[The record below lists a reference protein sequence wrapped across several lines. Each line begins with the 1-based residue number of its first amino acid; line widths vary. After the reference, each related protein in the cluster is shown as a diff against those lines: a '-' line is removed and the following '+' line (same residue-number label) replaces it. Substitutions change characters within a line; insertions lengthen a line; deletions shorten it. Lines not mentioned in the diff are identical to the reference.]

1 MKKWIGWIGWT
12 LLAIIVVAVIVNVV
26 LVLRIPTDIMEVTLT
41 ERFNYP
47 SNQWVFAPP
56 ATAERRTIVRPSP
69 DLLYSLLLYDV
80 SNYPLRLTAVIPDNY
95 WSISGFAMNTDNF
108 FAINDRQAKSTPI
121 EVVLVRKGMTYQD
134 STGKVRVI
142 VAPTDRGIILI
153 RTVIT
158 NKADLP
164 RLTEIQKKAT
174 AELVGAPAKEE
185 VTKPPAAGGLSFEAA
200 EYVNAEYGFS
210 IKYPADWAQGQ
221 PVGAQVFTAAASAK
235 VPVITVSVREAAT
248 FTAALKAGLEES
260 GGSNITI
267 WPEKQT
273 KLADG
278 TEAIIA
284 KADWT
289 VKAGYP
295 GETFALGVQKGGKWI
310 VATVTTVALLV
321 PYDEAKFS
329 EIANTLQ
336 FK

>member
-1 MKKWIGWIGWT
+1 MRKWIGWT
-12 LLAIIVVAVIVNVV
+12 VLAVFVVAIIVNLVMVI
-26 LVLRIPTDIMEVTLT
+26 RIPNDIMEITMT
-41 ERFNYP
+41 QRFNYP

-69 DLLYSLLLYDV
+69 DLLYSLCCYDI
-80 SNYPLRLTAVIPDNY
+80 SQYPLRLTAAIPDNY

-108 FAINDRQAKSTPI
+108 FAINDRQAKSNSI
-121 EVVLVRKGMTYQD
+121 EVVLIRKDMTYED
-134 STGKVRVI
+134 STGKAYVI
-142 VAPTDRGIILI
+142 VAPTDTGIILI

-158 NKADLP
+158 SKDNLP

-185 VTKPPAAGGLSFEAA
+185 VAKPPVAGGLSFEAV

-210 IKYPADWAQGQ
+210 IKYPAAWVKGQ

-267 WPEKQT
+267 GPEKQT

-278 TEAIIA
+278 TEAMIA

-310 VATVTTVALLV
+310 VASVTTVALLV

>member
-1 MKKWIGWIGWT
+1 MKKWIGWTVLAIFVM
-12 LLAIIVVAVIVNVV
+12 AIIVNLVMVI
-26 LVLRIPTDIMEVTLT
+26 RIPNDIMDITLT
-41 ERFNYP
+41 QRFNYP

-56 ATAERRTIVRPSP
+56 ATHERRTIVRPSP
-69 DLLYSLLLYDV
+69 DLLYSLCCYDI
-80 SNYPLRLTAVIPDNY
+80 SRYPLRLTAVISDNY

-108 FAINDRQAKSTPI
+108 FAINDRQAKSDPI
-121 EVVLVRKGMTYQD
+121 EVVLVPKGMTYED
-134 STGKVRVI
+134 STGKAYVI
-142 VAPTDRGIILI
+142 VAPTDTGIILI

-158 NKADLP
+158 SKDDLP

-174 AELVGAPAKEE
+174 AELVGAPAEEE
-185 VTKPPAAGGLSFEAA
+185 VTQPETAGLSFEAA
-200 EYVNAEYGFS
+200 EYVNSEYGFS

-248 FTAALKAGLEES
+248 FTDSFKAGLEES
-260 GGSNITI
+260 GGSNISI
-267 WPEKQT
+267 GPEQQT

-278 TEAIIA
+278 TEAMIA

-295 GETFALGVQKGGKWI
+295 GETFALGVQKDGRWV
-310 VATVTTVALLV
+310 VAAVTTVALLV

>member
-1 MKKWIGWIGWT
+1 MKKWIGWTI
-12 LLAIIVVAVIVNVV
+12 LAIFVVAVIVNLVV
-26 LVLRIPTDIMEVTLT
+26 VVRIPNEIMEITMT

-56 ATAERRTIVRPSP
+56 ATHERRTIVRPSP
-69 DLLYSLLLYDV
+69 DLLYSLCLYDV
-80 SNYPLRLTAVIPDNY
+80 SKYPLRLTAVIPDNY

-108 FAINDRQAKSTPI
+108 FAINDKQAKSNPI
-121 EVVLVRKGMTYQD
+121 AVVLIQKDMTYQD
-134 STGKVRVI
+134 PTGKAHVI

-158 NKADLP
+158 SKADLP
-164 RLTEIQKKAT
+164 RLTEVQKKAT

-185 VTKPPAAGGLSFEAA
+185 AVKPPTAGGLSFEAA

-210 IKYPADWAQGQ
+210 IKYPSAWPKGQ
-221 PVGAQVFTAAASAK
+221 PVGAQVLTAAATAR

-248 FTAALKAGLEES
+248 FSAALKAGLEES
-260 GGSNITI
+260 GGSNINI
-267 WPEKQT
+267 GSEKQT

-278 TEAIIA
+278 TAATTA
-284 KADWT
+284 KVDWT

-310 VATVTTVALLV
+310 GVTVTTVALLV

-329 EIANTLQ
+329 EIAHTLQ

>member
-1 MKKWIGWIGWT
+1 M
-12 LLAIIVVAVIVNVV
+12 AIIVNLVMVI
-26 LVLRIPTDIMEVTLT
+26 RIPNDIMDITLT
-41 ERFNYP
+41 QRFNYP

-56 ATAERRTIVRPSP
+56 ATHERRTIVRPSP
-69 DLLYSLLLYDV
+69 DLLYSLCCYDI
-80 SNYPLRLTAVIPDNY
+80 SRYPLRLTAVISDNY

-108 FAINDRQAKSTPI
+108 FAINDRQAKSDPI
-121 EVVLVRKGMTYQD
+121 EVVLVPKGMTYED
-134 STGKVRVI
+134 STGKAYVI
-142 VAPTDRGIILI
+142 VAPTDTGIILI

-158 NKADLP
+158 SKDDLP

-174 AELVGAPAKEE
+174 AELVGAPAEEE
-185 VTKPPAAGGLSFEAA
+185 VTQPETAGLSFEAA
-200 EYVNAEYGFS
+200 EYVNSEYGFS

-278 TEAIIA
+278 TEAMID

>member
-1 MKKWIGWIGWT
+1 MKKWIGWTVLAIFVM
-12 LLAIIVVAVIVNVV
+12 AIIVNLVMVI
-26 LVLRIPTDIMEVTLT
+26 RIPNDIMDITLT
-41 ERFNYP
+41 QRFNFP

-56 ATAERRTIVRPSP
+56 ATHESRTIVRPSP
-69 DLLYSLLLYDV
+69 DLLYSLCCYDI
-80 SNYPLRLTAVIPDNY
+80 SRYPLRLTAVIPDNY

-121 EVVLVRKGMTYQD
+121 EIVLVRKGMTYQD

-158 NKADLP
+158 SKADLP

-200 EYVNAEYGFS
+200 EYANAEYGFS
-210 IKYPADWAQGQ
+210 IKYPAAWAKGQ

-235 VPVITVSVREAAT
+235 VPVITVSVREAAS
-248 FTAALKAGLEES
+248 FADALKIGLAEA
-260 GGSNITI
+260 GGSNISVGSET
-267 WPEKQT
+267 QT

-278 TEAIIA
+278 TEAMIA

-310 VATVTTVALLV
+310 VATITTVAMLV

-329 EIANTLQ
+329 EIAHTLQ